1 MFIPFISFILISLFL
16 LKNRKL
22 TIFISIISSSILLII
37 SALLLLD
44 KIKNNFTNS
53 YSIQWIN
60 ISTLNLNIG
69 IISDPLSSLMF
80 FIVATISF
88 LVVIYSIGYM
98 NEDPG
103 FNKFFAFIY
112 LFIFSMNGIIF
123 SNNILQ
129 LYIFWE
135 LVGLSSYLLIGF
147 WYHKPEASSA
157 AKKAFVVNRVGD
169 LGFFIGILLISYLSG
184 SFDLVEIE
192 KYLSTN
198 TINPQLITIIS
209 LLLFCGTV
217 GKSAQF
223 PLHVWLPDAME
234 GPTPVSALIHAA
246 TMVAAGVY
254 MLARLFF
261 IFSLSPTAM
270 NIISY
275 TGAFTAFFAATIAI
289 TQNDIKKILAYSTIS
304 QLGYMVLSI
313 GSYGYTAG
321 IFHLFT
327 HAFFKAL
334 LFLGAGSTIHSVHTN
349 DIWKMGGLYKKMPIT
364 AATMLIACLAISGIF
379 PFSGFWS
386 KDEILIVLKH
396 KNYLLYLVAFITSF
410 ITTFYMFRLY
420 SVVFLAGKTNDHA
433 HESPSVM
440 TIPLIVLAIFSALSG
455 FISLP
460 SLNFNIS
467 RFIYFKEIE
476 NHDFDYYIAIFSNL
490 ASFFAIALSI
500 SIYKLRILSP
510 EKIKD
515 KFLPIYKIS
524 FNKYYI
530 DEIYLFLIN
539 NIFFVISEG
548 IKWFDKN
555 IVDGL
560 VNLVAYS
567 TSDFGEL
574 SLKTVTGYIQNYIF
588 TIFLGILIFIFYFIF
603 YGGF

>member
-1 MFIPFISFILISLFL
+1 
-16 LKNRKL
+16 
-22 TIFISIISSSILLII
+22 
-37 SALLLLD
+37 
-44 KIKNNFTNS
+44 
-53 YSIQWIN
+53 
-60 ISTLNLNIG
+60 
-69 IISDPLSSLMF
+69 
-80 FIVATISF
+80 
-88 LVVIYSIGYM
+88 
-98 NEDPG
+98 
-103 FNKFFAFIY
+103 
-112 LFIFSMNGIIF
+112 MNGIIF

-184 SFDLVEIE
+184 SFELVEIE

-234 GPTPVSALIHAA
+234 GPTPVSALNHAA

-270 NIISY
+270 EIISY

-574 SLKTVTGYIQNYIF
+574 SLKTVTGYIQNYIL